1 MIKIPVSIMEKMV
14 SHCSSELPIES
25 CGILAG
31 QDNTVTHIYLMENI
45 VNSPESF
52 LMDPK
57 NSFKFLET

>member
-1 MIKIPVSIMEKMV
+1 MEKMV
-14 SHCSSELPIES
+14 SHCSSELPIQA
-25 CGILAG
+25 CGIVAG

-45 VNSPESF
+45 VNNPESF